1 LRLIKL
7 WIQVFLP
14 QLTLINNIHESDG
27 VATLGL
33 TCLQQWRR
41 LPGIKLRFL
50 RRPAH
55 RRVSLCS
62 LRYRMTSYLW

>member
-1 LRLIKL
+1 LIKL
-7 WIQVFLP
+7 WIQVFLL

-33 TCLQQWRR
+33 SYLQHWRP

-55 RRVSLCS
+55 RRFSLYR
-62 LRYRMTSYLW
+62 LHYRMTSYLW